1 MIRIGEEGQEL
12 PVEDTRGL
20 TKSIGD
26 AKMTR
31 TYGEIILYYIHFI
44 CAYILRFWCTS

>member
-12 PVEDTRGL
+12 PGEDTRGL
-20 TKSIGD
+20 IKSIGD
-26 AKMTR
+26 TTMTR
-31 TYGEIILYYIHFI
+31 NYGEIILYYNHFI